1 MKNTIFT
8 FIYFSILLCST
19 PFALYGQYYD
29 YDVPEIRLKAGLP
42 SVFAVENVRQIS
54 DAEGESVL
62 NISVIIKKGRIE
74 SVSRDG
80 GCWIVTVRSN
90 SKEASNNLIKDSH
103 FKIMGEESKKVTVNA
118 IHWKDGN

>member
-1 MKNTIFT
+1 MKNKIFT
-8 FIYFSILLCST
+8 FIYFSILLCSI

-62 NISVIIKKGRIE
+62 NISVIVKKGRIE

-90 SKEASNNLIKDSH
+90 SKEASTYLIKDSQ